1 MRIDNDVTREMFRK
15 GLNILPGHRS
25 ATSGMTE
32 KESQAF
38 RAELVKTL
46 YSLRSTQEIIKANSQ
61 LLTVELKDNK
71 VIQDALKNMGEGD
84 ISKTIDSV
92 LKRKDVDNKEAKRL
106 VDYMEKFVGA
116 MESVDASLTVSM
128 PMILDNLS
136 TVLNDDTLSVGYRKE
151 YLLGIQKMLSSS
163 EVTKTLSK
171 DTVKEIEKLTKI
183 QGTALNFT
191 EKELDTLNW
200 TLTALKEDAK
210 DVKIYQT
217 LKSLDKNLNAS
228 VLTNKELKTSLKMQ
242 NSTNTTLKEM
252 FEKQGG
258 AISQG
263 IGEAKSG
270 IVKTVLAAT
279 MGGEVAELF
288 GDLIDGAL
296 SNFFG
301 FLLEGTIIGE
311 MTDKIPLKDK
321 LKKLFNKRSS
331 VLSGGSVT
339 SSPLLGGPPNTPLGG
354 AISQSSPNFIGPPR
368 PPAGTPAGTT
378 GGLVKRLGGVSGI
391 LGKTAAVVSAG
402 FAIKDVIDAQQG
414 YNEQRVTEKEK
425 NQKQG
430 KAVGGLAGMIAGGE
444 AGAAI
449 GTLILPGVGTVLG
462 GLALGIIGGIMG
474 SKGGE
479 SFGGMFGEATFKGD
493 KTSDLLKKARKKAS
507 GMFGF
512 IRDTADGIDGV
523 VSKMTGSDFKFTSM
537 VGDFITGRVQELFD
551 FLTKIGGIVSKY
563 VPQGVSATVGGVFDK
578 VAQAVGAQ
586 NTTANGAGMKANAK
600 TDQAMAYFQSQGWTK
615 EQAAGIVGNLQVE
628 SGNMR
633 PDVIAGTNAN
643 KDHGSMGVA
652 QWRGDRVAQF
662 KKVMGKDLQGSS
674 YEDQLAFIQWELTH
688 TKKAA
693 GNVLKGTKTAGEAAV
708 AVDNYYEVSDRSAQQ
723 KRINAAVGLAGE
735 GYVAGATP
743 PPSSTAKAAAAT
755 NKPALSNSVVT
766 PSGQVVRGSDSVIPM
781 KPEGEASPGGFN
793 YVNGITN
800 PDSPELARLAAPRHQ
815 RTGTDSGGIPT
826 SFAGNSTPATSMPSA
841 APVGGGVNSR
851 RLSIDDYGLAIT
863 NSLMFG

>member
-1 MRIDNDVTREMFRK
+1 MFRK
-15 GLNILPGHRS
+15 GLNVLPGHRS

-171 DTVKEIEKLTKI
+171 ETVKEIEKLTKI

-242 NSTNTTLKEM
+242 NSTNTSLKEM

-321 LKKLFNKRSS
+321 LKKLFNKRGAAM
-331 VLSGGSVT
+331 SGGSVT
-339 SSPLLGGPPNTPLGG
+339 SSPLPGGPPNTPLGG
-354 AISQSSPNFIGPPR
+354 AVSQTSPNFIGPPR
-368 PPAGTPAGTT
+368 PPAAGLPAGSPTT
-378 GGLVKRLGGVSGI
+378 GGTVSKFGGVGRM
-391 LGKTAAVVSAG
+391 LGKAATLVSAG

-430 KAVGGLAGMIAGGE
+430 KAVGGLAGMIAGGQ
-444 AGAAI
+444 AGAYI
-449 GTLILPGVGTVLG
+449 GTMVLPGIGTVIG

-479 SFGGMFGEATFKGD
+479 SFGGMFGEATLKGD

-523 VSKMTGSDFKFTSM
+523 VSKITGSDFKFTAM
-537 VGDFITGRVQELFD
+537 VGDFITGRVQQLFD
-551 FLTKIGGIVSKY
+551 FLTKIGDIVSKY
-563 VPQGVSATVGGVFDK
+563 IPKGVSATVGGVFDK

-600 TDQAMAYFQSQGWTK
+600 TDQAMAFFQSQGWTK

-633 PDVIAGTNAN
+633 EDVIAGTNKN

-652 QWRGDRVAQF
+652 QWRGDRVAMF

-674 YEDQLAFIQWELTH
+674 FEDQLAFIQWELTH
-688 TKKAA
+688 SHKAA

-708 AVDNYYEVSDRSAQQ
+708 AVDNHFEVSDRTAQQ
-723 KRINAAVGLAGE
+723 KRINAATGLVGGS
-735 GYVAGATP
+735 YVADATP

-755 NKPALSNSVVT
+755 KKPALSNSSVT
-766 PSGQVVRGSDSVIPM
+766 PSGQVVQGSGTLIPM
-781 KPEGEASPGGFN
+781 QPEAEASPGGFN
-793 YVNGITN
+793 YVNGIAN

-815 RTGTDSGGIPT
+815 RTGMDSGRIPT
-826 SFAGNSTPATSMPSA
+826 SFTGNSTPATSMPSA